1 MHMTRKIIKYIR
13 EHAVSVEEL
22 ARETGVELDV
32 LNTAKRPLNAS
43 EFLEIC
49 NYLHLDPWCLYRQE

>member
-1 MHMTRKIIKYIR
+1 MHMTRKIIEYIG

-32 LNTAKRPLNAS
+32 LNAAGRPLNAT
-43 EFLEIC
+43 EFLKIC
-49 NYLHLDPWCLYRQE
+49 HYLHLDPWCLYQQE